1 MKNIKHKKGQA
12 LIIVALALVG
22 LIAIIGLV
30 VDGGNVFLDRRNAQN
45 AADSAALASA
55 LERIRGRSDWVA
67 TALESAAENGYNN
80 DGETNSVQ
88 VYSPPIDGP
97 LVGNTEYI
105 QVVISSNVNTYFLRI
120 VGTDQINNTVE
131 ATSRTKSAEE
141 KELVSGTALV
151 SLAPESNCSN
161 KRAFWLHGN
170 AVLDVTGG
178 GVFINSNNQSCAF
191 TQNGNSSMQ
200 IKGGHEIRIVGG
212 ATIEKPQLL
221 NPSVTIGVGAVVYPP
236 FFMPTVTCDE
246 QAVINEDG
254 ISMSPGE
261 WDDAFPP
268 QGVTMLDPG
277 TYCLNDG
284 LKITDALSGSDVTLY
299 VQDGDVQINPSAS
312 IQLSAPTTDEN
323 AGLLLFLPLENNSD
337 VSLNIGQQSE
347 FSGTILAPASAIS
360 IKGTSSSYGFH
371 SQILGYTLEING
383 NIVIVYNIAE
393 NLKSLTMPEVQLT
406 E

>member
-1 MKNIKHKKGQA
+1 MKKNKQETGQA

-22 LIAIIGLV
+22 IIAITGLV

-55 LERIRGRSDWVA
+55 LERIRGGSDWVVA
-67 TALESAAENGYNN
+67 ALESAAENGYNN

-97 LVGNTEYI
+97 LAGNTEYI
-105 QVVISSNVNTYFLRI
+105 QIVISSNVNTYFLRI
-120 VGTDQINNTVE
+120 LGTSQINNTVE

-151 SLAPESNCSN
+151 SLAPDSNCSN
-161 KRAFWLHGN
+161 RRAFWLHGN
-170 AVLDVTGG
+170 AMLDVTGG

-200 IKGGHEIRIVGG
+200 VKGGHSIRIVGG

-221 NPSVTIGVGAVVYPP
+221 NPSVTIGVGAVAYPP
-236 FFMPTVTCDE
+236 FFMPTVACDE
-246 QAVINEDG
+246 EAVINEDG

-261 WDDAFPP
+261 WEGEFPP
-268 QGVTMLDPG
+268 QGVTTLDPG
-277 TYCLNDG
+277 AYCLNDG
-284 LKITDALSGSDVTLY
+284 LNITGALSGSEVTLY
-299 VQDGDVQINPSAS
+299 IQNGDVQINPAAS
-312 IQLSAPTTDEN
+312 VQLSAPTSDEN
-323 AGLLLFLPLENNSD
+323 AGLLLFLPLENDND
-337 VSLNIGQQSE
+337 VSLNIGQQSQ
-347 FSGTILAPASAIS
+347 FTGTILAPSSNIS

-371 SQILGYTLEING
+371 SQIIGYTLEING
-383 NIVIVYNIAE
+383 NIVIVYNIEE